1 LGELDEVL
9 LGLPVALGEVEFPP
23 VVPEAVELATGGEV
37 DPGKVEL
44 VAVSVGLVAVVVAA
58 GSVVLVTAV
67 GLEVP
72 TEVEL
77 VVVVVS

>member
-1 LGELDEVL
+1 LGEPDVVL

-23 VVPEAVELATGGEV
+23 DVPEAVELATGGEV

-77 VVVVVS
+77 LVVVVS